1 MADSKE
7 DFDRSIGFLISDV
20 ARLLRRDFDR
30 RVKGLGLTRTQWL
43 VLAHLF
49 RQDGQTQSEL
59 ATELEME
66 RAPLGRIIDRLE
78 ENGWIKRTADPK
90 DRRVNRVQLTDK
102 FEPHKDDLILAAE
115 KLYETAFADISQKDL
130 ERMIDNLQKAK
141 RNLT

>member
-1 MADSKE
+1 VAKRL

-30 RVKGLGLTRTQWL
+30 RVKDLGLTRTQWL

-90 DRRVNRVQLTDK
+90 DRRVNRVQLTNK
-102 FEPHKDDLILAAE
+102 FEPHKDDLLLAAE
-115 KLYETAFADISQKDL
+115 KLYETAFADIPNDDL
-130 ERMIDNLQKAK
+130 ERMIDNLQRAK
-141 RNLT
+141 QNLT

>member
-1 MADSKE
+1 MAGSKE

-30 RVKGLGLTRTQWL
+30 RVKDLGLTRTQWL

-59 ATELEME
+59 AIELEME

-78 ENGWIKRTADPK
+78 EHDWIKRTADPK
-90 DRRVNRVQLTDK
+90 DRRVNRVQLTNK

-115 KLYETAFADISQKDL
+115 KLYETAFAGISQKDL

-141 RNLT
+141 QNLT

>member
-1 MADSKE
+1 MAKRL

-30 RVKGLGLTRTQWL
+30 RVKDLGLTRTQWL

-78 ENGWIKRTADPK
+78 EHNWITRTADPK
-90 DRRVNRVQLTDK
+90 DRRVNRVQLTNK
-102 FEPHKDDLILAAE
+102 FEPHKDDLLLAAE
-115 KLYETAFADISQKDL
+115 KLYETAFADISTEDL

-141 RNLT
+141 QNLT